1 MKNNVFNQISLTH
14 SQIILFNKIK
24 RKGRDEQERQYLF
37 PTLYGQKALSKTEI
51 GAWKQF
57 ENEVKKRT
65 KQERRFRC

>member
-37 PTLYGQKALSKTEI
+37 PTLYGQKALNRAEI

-57 ENEVKKRT
+57 ENKLKRKT
-65 KQERRFRC
+65 KHDIKFRC